1 MATFQ
6 TKLMNMAES
15 ISNKLSYF
23 NALDHLRHVSNQTI
37 VMLEKFLLEPSLISC
52 TFVILVYNQTSV
64 MWHHMKQSPHV
75 WQSDVIEVPNLC
87 SLHHCNLSPPRPP
100 FCKSQWPVFIV
111 LHMYQS
117 VSESRTT

>member
-37 VMLEKFLLEPSLISC
+37 VMLEKKNLLEPSLIGC
-52 TFVILVYNQTSV
+52 TFVILVYNQTCV
-64 MWHHMKQSPHV
+64 MGHHMKQSPHFE
-75 WQSDVIEVPNLC
+75 QSDVIEVLNLF
-87 SLHHCNLSPPRPP
+87 SLNHCNFLLLGHS
-100 FCKSQWPVFIV
+100 
-111 LHMYQS
+111 L
-117 VSESRTT
+117 

>member
-37 VMLEKFLLEPSLISC
+37 VMLEKKK
-52 TFVILVYNQTSV
+52 FVRAFANKLYICRFGV
-64 MWHHMKQSPHV
+64 QS
-75 WQSDVIEVPNLC
+75 NLC
-87 SLHHCNLSPPRPP
+87 YDVSYEAFTP
-100 FCKSQWPVFIV
+100 F
-111 LHMYQS
+111 
-117 VSESRTT
+117 

>member
-37 VMLEKFLLEPSLISC
+37 VMLEKI
-52 TFVILVYNQTSV
+52 FVRAFTNKLYICHFGV
-64 MWHHMKQSPHV
+64 QS
-75 WQSDVIEVPNLC
+75 NLC
-87 SLHHCNLSPPRPP
+87 YGASYEAVTP
-100 FCKSQWPVFIV
+100 F
-111 LHMYQS
+111 
-117 VSESRTT
+117 

>member
-37 VMLEKFLLEPSLISC
+37 VMLEKKNFLEPLLISC
-52 TFVILVYNQTSV
+52 TFVILVYNQTCV
-64 MWHHMKQSPHV
+64 MTRHMKQSPHFE
-75 WQSDVIEVPNLC
+75 QSDVIEVLNLFSLNHC
-87 SLHHCNLSPPRPP
+87 SNFLLLGHSL
-100 FCKSQWPVFIV
+100 
-111 LHMYQS
+111 
-117 VSESRTT
+117 

>member
-37 VMLEKFLLEPSLISC
+37 VMLEKI
-52 TFVILVYNQTSV
+52 FVRAFADKLYICHFGV
-64 MWHHMKQSPHV
+64 QS
-75 WQSDVIEVPNLC
+75 NLC
-87 SLHHCNLSPPRPP
+87 YDASYEAVTPFWAVRCYWSPE
-100 FCKSQWPVFIV
+100 FVFP
-111 LHMYQS
+111 
-117 VSESRTT
+117 